1 MPTGKSSA
9 IHWKKTMNANIS
21 QELERKPEASG
32 DPAETLELV
41 RYWRAINRRRVGI
54 TLFVIA
60 VGVIASLYAYSLR
73 PVYSGTATVL
83 LDPVRKKGVTQ
94 EEMYESWAGTA
105 RDYYLTQIEIMKS
118 RDLADRLVR
127 VLNLAKHPDY
137 DPRHIR
143 EKGWFAS
150 TLDLLRPAGAAPG
163 AAPKEEDIIEAV
175 TAQVMG
181 AVSLQPVRNTQIV
194 KLSFDTHDPVLAERV
209 PNTLAMIYVV
219 SDLEARG
226 DESRRSWSFLA
237 AQAQELKKKLAD
249 SERDLQQFRESQKV
263 VIAKGISV
271 SDAARRLEDVTSN
284 LDEARRKRMAA
295 ESVFRQVSAAA
306 QGQSSD
312 ALETLAVLQANPVL
326 LQLKQSLVEA
336 EKRYAEASR
345 RYGPEHPRMVTAQVD
360 LKGSQEGVRRQIA
373 TLVHT
378 ATKEL
383 EAAKANEAGV
393 EQSQARAKSEAQ
405 VFNRAEFSLA
415 RLERDV
421 ESNRKLYEAF
431 MQRTKEIGV
440 GDMRQAIA
448 RVVDAATT
456 PKSPSG
462 PNVRRIVLLAMLGAL
477 VFAVAVAL
485 LLARLDNKIRTGYD
499 LETKLDVKAAG
510 VLPLMKFTADAPLE
524 RIVVDDN
531 ANTFAEGVRTI
542 RSVVQLSTVDS
553 PLKTVLVTSSLP
565 DEGKTTVASN
575 LALAYAQLKKTVL
588 IEADMRKPRLARL
601 LDLEPNHAGLS
612 DFVSGDKKLEECLHA
627 VRGTTLFALPAGR
640 IPLNPLEMLSS
651 QRFADAIE
659 ALRKTYDVMVI
670 DSPPMQIVSDALVL
684 SRFCTA
690 VLFVVKADSTPYPLA
705 RESLMRLHRVKAP
718 LLGAVLNRFDV
729 ERAQKYYDD
738 YSGLEAHY
746 YNKYGSTGYTYGVTN
761 PAGTPTRVTP
771 LARLKNFVKK
781 A

>member
-1 MPTGKSSA
+1 MQATSQQEFERASAPT
-9 IHWKKTMNANIS
+9 
-21 QELERKPEASG
+21 G

-41 RYWRAINRRRVGI
+41 RYWRAINRRRAGI
-54 TLFVIA
+54 VLFIIA

-73 PVYSGTATVL
+73 PVYRGTATVL
-83 LDPVRKKGVTQ
+83 LDPVRKKSVTN
-94 EEMYESWAGTA
+94 EEMYEGLMGTP

-118 RDLADRLVR
+118 HDLADRLVR
-127 VLNLAKHPDY
+127 VLNLSRHPDY
-137 DPRHIR
+137 DPRHVK
-143 EKGWFAS
+143 EKGWFES
-150 TLDLLRPAGAAPG
+150 TLDLLRQATTPAAAPA
-163 AAPKEEDIIEAV
+163 AAPKEEDIIEGV
-175 TAQVMG
+175 TSRVMG
-181 AVSLQPVRNTQIV
+181 AISVQPVRNTQIV
-194 KLSFDTHDPVLAERV
+194 KLSFDSHDPVIAERV

-226 DESRRSWSFLA
+226 EESKLSWSFLA
-237 AQAQELKKKLAD
+237 RQADELRKKLAD
-249 SERDLQQFRESQKV
+249 SERELQQYRESQKV

-271 SDAARRLEDVTSN
+271 SDAARRLEDATSN
-284 LDEARRKRMAA
+284 LGEARKKRMDA
-295 ESVFRQVSAAA
+295 ESVYRQVSAAA
-306 QGQSSD
+306 QGPSSE

-326 LQLKQSLVEA
+326 LRLKESLIEA
-336 EKRYAEASR
+336 EKRYNEASK
-345 RYGPEHPRMVTAQVD
+345 RYGSEHPRLVSAQAD
-360 LKGSQEGVRRQIA
+360 LKQSQDAVRRQI
-373 TLVHT
+373 TSLVQIV
-378 ATKEL
+378 TKEL
-383 EAAKANEAGV
+383 EAAKANEASV
-393 EQSQARAKSEAQ
+393 EQAAGRAKSEAQ

-431 MQRTKEIGV
+431 MQRSKEVGA

-462 PNVRRIVLLAMLGAL
+462 PNVQRIIMLAMLGAL

-485 LLARLDNKIRTGYD
+485 LLERLDNRIRTGYD
-499 LETKLDVKAAG
+499 LETKLDIKTAG
-510 VLPLMKFTADAPLE
+510 VLPLMKATPDAPLE

-531 ANTFAEGVRTI
+531 ANTFAEGVRTV

-553 PLKTVLVTSSLP
+553 PLKTVLVTSSVP

-575 LALAYAQLKKTVL
+575 LALAFAQVKKTVL
-588 IEADMRKPRLARL
+588 IEADMRKPRLAHL
-601 LDLEPNHAGLS
+601 LGLEANHAGLS

-627 VRGTTLFALPAGR
+627 VKGSTLCALPAGR

-659 ALRKTYDVMVI
+659 ALRKMHDVVVI
-670 DSPPMQIVSDALVL
+670 DSPPMQMVSDALVL
-684 SRFCTA
+684 SRFATA

-705 RESLMRLHRVKAP
+705 RESIIRLHRVKAHV
-718 LLGAVLNRFDV
+718 LGAVLNRFDV
-729 ERAQKYYDD
+729 ARAQKYYDD

-746 YNKYGSTGYTYGVTN
+746 YNKYGSTGYAYTYGVTD
-761 PAGTPTRVTP
+761 PAGTPIRVTP
-771 LARLKNFVKK
+771 LARLKNFVKR